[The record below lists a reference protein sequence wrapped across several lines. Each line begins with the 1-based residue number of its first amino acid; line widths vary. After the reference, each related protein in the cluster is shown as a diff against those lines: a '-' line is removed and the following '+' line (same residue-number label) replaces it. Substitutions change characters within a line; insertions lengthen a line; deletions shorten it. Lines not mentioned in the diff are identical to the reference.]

1 MIPNINNFK
10 YLLLIRVDI
19 FYVAEFGLIYF
30 WRPIYYS
37 SELYGIIQVNLD
49 LKGEDQDS

>member
-1 MIPNINNFK
+1 MIQNINNFK

-30 WRPIYYS
+30 WRSTYYS
-37 SELYGIIQVNLD
+37 SELYRIIQVNLN
-49 LKGEDQDS
+49 LNGEDQDS